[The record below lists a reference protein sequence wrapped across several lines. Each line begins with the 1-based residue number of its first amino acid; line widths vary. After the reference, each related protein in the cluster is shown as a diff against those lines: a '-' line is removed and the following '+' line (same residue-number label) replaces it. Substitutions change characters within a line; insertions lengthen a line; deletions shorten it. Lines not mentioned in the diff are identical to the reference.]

1 MAGKSIRDRS
11 MTGAIL
17 DSNQQ
22 SILLAESEFTKFK
35 STVQAIFANLTCT
48 TTECY
53 TDDTSVTCSNFT
65 SKFPSLEIQIDRQVY
80 SMPSSAYCLDYA
92 VGGQFVLAVGSTLGS
107 NYILGLTFMRAFYT
121 EFDLQDAAV
130 TLAVNSY
137 APSGTSIYKAK
148 FNWDYFGIQWVGL
161 VLIIAGIVLCVTL
174 VIICRRAAKKKN
186 ARGSSIYYEIDSN
199 KKRAM
204 KDEFN
209 NRLTERTVKTDSSKT
224 SN

>member
-1 MAGKSIRDRS
+1 
-11 MTGAIL
+11 
-17 DSNQQ
+17 
-22 SILLAESEFTKFK
+22 
-35 STVQAIFANLTCT
+35 
-48 TTECY
+48 
-53 TDDTSVTCSNFT
+53 
-65 SKFPSLEIQIDRQVY
+65 
-80 SMPSSAYCLDYA
+80 MPSSAYCLDYA

-121 EFDLQDAAV
+121 EFDLQDVAV
-130 TLAVNSY
+130 TLAVNAY

-161 VLIIAGIVLCVTL
+161 VLIIAGIILCVTL

-209 NRLTERTVKTDSSKT
+209 NRLTEPTVKTDSSKT